1 MDTQEVQSATQKA
14 PSKKRSQKI
23 FDVYAKS
30 MITRKV
36 KLSINTIG
44 SGLKQ
49 TLEQKTA
56 YDIEGKCIPEGFVR
70 PGSCKIVSYSSGSM
84 TTGQYVFFM
93 VVVECDICLPV
104 EGMIIQC
111 VATNITKA
119 GIRAE
124 IEGESD
130 SPVVI
135 FIARDHHF
143 TSEFFSQVNE
153 KDSINVRVIGQRF
166 ELNDKYVSVIAELIE
181 PKKAKMPKLVFKE
194 EE

>member
-1 MDTQEVQSATQKA
+1 MDTQEVQSAAQKA

-70 PGSCKIVSYSSGSM
+70 PGSSKIVSYSSGSM

-93 VVVECDICLPV
+93 VIVECDICLPV

-124 IEGESD
+124 IEGESE